1 MLAETVLHGT
11 WFEGQVGEQG
21 EDFPDAGHGVT
32 VRVPPHSLER
42 GVVYAV
48 FSITHEEER
57 SDALVDR
64 LQFESAN
71 QSRES
76 HDTHDTNN
84 SFHH

>member
-11 WFEGQVGEQG
+11 WFERQVGEQG

-32 VRVPPHSLER
+32 VRVLPNSLEG
-42 GVVYAV
+42 GVIYAV

-57 SDALVDR
+57 SDTLVDR

-71 QSRES
+71 QSHES
-76 HDTHDTNN
+76 HDTHDTIN